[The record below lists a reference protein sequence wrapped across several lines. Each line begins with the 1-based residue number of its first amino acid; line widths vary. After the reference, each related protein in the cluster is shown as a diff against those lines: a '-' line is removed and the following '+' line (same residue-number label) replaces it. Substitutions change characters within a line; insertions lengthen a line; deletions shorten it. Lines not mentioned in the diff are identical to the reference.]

1 MITKIGFV
9 AGDIW
14 QYLDKQPEGV
24 PFREICRDIDEP
36 RDYLLMSLGWLARE
50 GHVILE
56 EVKVPRRGP
65 RDYKVTLREKE

>member
-14 QYLDKQPEGV
+14 QHLDKKPASAT
-24 PFREICRDIDEP
+24 FKEICRNIDEP
-36 RDYLLMSLGWLARE
+36 RDYILMSLGWLARE

-56 EVKVPRRGP
+56 EVKVPRRGL
-65 RDYKVTLREKE
+65 RDYKVTLRRR